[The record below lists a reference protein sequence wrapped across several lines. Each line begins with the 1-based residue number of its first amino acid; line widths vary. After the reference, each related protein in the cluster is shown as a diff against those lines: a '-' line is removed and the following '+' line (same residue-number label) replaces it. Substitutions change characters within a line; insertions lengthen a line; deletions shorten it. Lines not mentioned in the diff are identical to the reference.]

1 MQNAK
6 EKIRRKALSKRRALN
21 HDGNMCASK
30 KITHAIINSNYYKK
44 AKTIGC
50 YLSMK
55 DEVNT
60 ELMIR
65 EIKKNNKSLFLPKI
79 QLDATI
85 NFIQINKDSR
95 YSTNQYGIKEP
106 KDNED
111 QDIEKI
117 DLIIVPLVA
126 FDSTGKRIGMGG
138 GYYDKKFQSLR
149 QNNKKPILIGIAF
162 DCQHFKAIQSDSWD
176 IDLDHV
182 FTESGC
188 IF

>member
-21 HDGNMCASK
+21 HEENMRASK

-44 AKTIGC
+44 ANTIGC

-79 QLDATI
+79 QLDTTI

-111 QDIEKI
+111 QDIEQI

-126 FDSTGKRIGMGG
+126 FDSTGNGRRI
-138 GYYDKKFQSLR
+138 L
-149 QNNKKPILIGIAF
+149 
-162 DCQHFKAIQSDSWD
+162 
-176 IDLDHV
+176 
-182 FTESGC
+182 
-188 IF
+188 